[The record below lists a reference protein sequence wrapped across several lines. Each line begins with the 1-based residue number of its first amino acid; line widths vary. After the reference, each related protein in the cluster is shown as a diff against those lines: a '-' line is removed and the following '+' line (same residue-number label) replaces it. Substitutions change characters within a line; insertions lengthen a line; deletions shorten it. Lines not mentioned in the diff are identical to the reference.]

1 MSYYHG
7 RNIEETICALATPAG
22 VGAIGVIRVSGNHAI
37 EMVNQ
42 IFKGTNLEEALSHT
56 LHFGK
61 IMEDTVVIDEV
72 LASVFVAPKSYTG
85 EHTIELSCHG
95 SPYIQQRI
103 LELLIKRGARLAQ
116 PGEFTLR
123 AFLNK
128 KLDLSQAEAV
138 ADLIASNSEM
148 SHKTAMNQMR
158 GGFSKE
164 IMLLKEQLVNFASLI
179 ELELDFSEED
189 VEFASRPEL
198 KSLVQKLFGL
208 IQSLVQTFKMGNA
221 IKNGVPTVIAG
232 RPNAGKSTLLN
243 ALVKE
248 ERAIVSAIAGTTRDT
263 IEEAFVIDGIVF
275 RLIDTAGIREHT
287 SDVIESIGIE
297 KTHEK
302 IRQASIV
309 LYLFDVLETSL
320 VQLEAELL
328 PFSSMDLVLIP
339 IGNKIDL
346 ADAKQIREKFSV
358 RTDILYLSS
367 KDQTGMEQLN
377 ARLKQVI
384 DKDQINND
392 VILTNVRHYQAL
404 SLAGESLQ
412 NVLESMSIGR
422 SGELLAFDIRKS
434 IFHLGEI
441 VGDITTDDLLENIFS
456 KFCIGK

>member
-1 MSYYHG
+1 M
-7 RNIEETICALATPAG
+7 NKIALDETICALATPAG
-22 VGAIGVIRVSGNHAI
+22 LGAIGVIRVSGEQAI
-37 EMVNQ
+37 FLVNK
-42 IFKGTNLEEALSHT
+42 IFKGKDLTKVATHT

-61 IMEDTVVIDEV
+61 IMDGNELIDEV
-72 LASVFVAPKSYTG
+72 LVSVFIGTKSYTG
-85 EHTIELSCHG
+85 ENSVEISCHG

-103 LELLIKRGARLAQ
+103 LHVLVQAGARLAQ
-116 PGEFTLR
+116 PGEFTMR

-164 IMLLKEQLVNFASLI
+164 IAGLKERLVNFASLI

-198 KSLVQKLFGL
+198 KN
-208 IQSLVQTFKMGNA
+208 LVQTMLTLIHSLTETFKVGNA
-221 IKNGVPTVIAG
+221 IKNGIPTVIAG
-232 RPNAGKSTLLN
+232 KPNAGKSTLLN

-248 ERAIVSAIAGTTRDT
+248 DRAIVSAIAGTTRDT
-263 IEEAFVIDGIVF
+263 IEESFIIDGVSF

-287 SDVIESIGIE
+287 SDSIESIGIE

-309 LYLFDVLETSL
+309 LYVFDVNETSL
-320 VQLEAELL
+320 EELANETDAMAQ
-328 PFSSMDLVLIP
+328 MDLVLIP

-346 ADAKQIREKFSV
+346 VNEADIRQKFSG
-358 RTDILYLSS
+358 RTDIIYLSS
-367 KDQTGMEQLN
+367 KEQIGMNLLE
-377 ARLKQVI
+377 ARLKQVVN
-384 DKDQINND
+384 KDQITND
-392 VILTNVRHYQAL
+392 VIITNIRHYQGL
-404 SLAGESLQ
+404 LLAGESLQ
-412 NVLESMSIGR
+412 QVIESMEIGR

-434 IFHLGEI
+434 IYHLSEI
-441 VGDITTDDLLENIFS
+441 IGDVSTDDLLENIFS